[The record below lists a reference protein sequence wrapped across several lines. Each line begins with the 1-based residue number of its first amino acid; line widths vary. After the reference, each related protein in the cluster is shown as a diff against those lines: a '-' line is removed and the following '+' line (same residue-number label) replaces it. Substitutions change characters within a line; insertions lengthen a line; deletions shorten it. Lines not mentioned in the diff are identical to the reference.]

1 MYETFI
7 DLDELIV
14 RCRDKQAK
22 KLIQEAVAC
31 YRAGAFRSCIVATWN
46 AVVFDFLHKLRE
58 LELLG
63 DGKATEILEDFENK
77 SLNSDFKGLWGFES
91 DISKKALE
99 DFELISPVEQKDII
113 RLFEDRSRCA
123 HPSMAS
129 LEEPFEATAE
139 LARYHLRS
147 AVIHLLQRPPVQGRS
162 ALNRIWNNIKSEN
175 FPSDVESAII
185 VLQKSPLARARQNV
199 IKDIVIGLTKS
210 LLIDSLPEDERQ
222 RQFSALNA
230 VSKMYP
236 KEVGEILND
245 KLSYLIEDKID
256 DANWDKV
263 IIYLGSVTAWER
275 ISEPCQIKAKVFI
288 DKLDIYETAKYFAS
302 EHTLCFDNINILV
315 KAAYV
320 DFLRDSVIRKLQIP
334 LKDLL
339 EIKKHYKHSLLNE
352 TIINCLLISAIH
364 QATLEDLAAM
374 ISDEDITLYD
384 IVEPRIKN
392 EIKKATLDDLLQ
404 LISEYDNE
412 SLHEFIKL
420 YIKDKISNASLQD
433 VLSAR
438 FDFKY
443 ELMKLDKQLIE
454 LTDTCIIEK
463 IQQIPFDN
471 LDQLIKIKY
480 NQPPIIDEPYPII
493 DEHLKNLLKNN
504 VPSVVDR
511 FIKSSNF
518 ISAAQNASLLI
529 EIMEY
534 LNHKQWEYI
543 LEAFCNND
551 QIYCSY
557 NCPAIFISLF
567 KKSVEITGTVE
578 PYWLSFRKNLDVL
591 NSKHKEINRLKQIID
606 SSEETV

>member
-7 DLDELIV
+7 DLDELIG

-63 DGKATEILEDFENK
+63 DGKATEILKDFENK

-147 AVIHLLQRPPVQGRS
+147 AVIHILQRPPVQGRS

-210 LLIDSLPEDERQ
+210 LLIDSLLEDERQ

-230 VSKMYP
+230 VSQMYP

-288 DKLDIYETAKYFAS
+288 DKLDIYDNKNFRPWS
-302 EHTLCFDNINILV
+302 NKKPLLFKNINILV
-315 KAAYV
+315 KANYV
-320 DFLRDSVIRKLQIP
+320 DFLRISVISKLQIP
-334 LKDLL
+334 LEEIL
-339 EIKKHYKHSLLNE
+339 EIKKRYKDKLLNE
-352 TIINCLLISAIH
+352 KVINPNLISAIT
-364 QATLEDLAAM
+364 QAKLNELAIIINEEDTILH
-374 ISDEDITLYD
+374 DL
-384 IVEPRIKN
+384 VEPYIKE
-392 EIKKATLDDLLQ
+392 EIKKASLADLLQ
-404 LISEYDNE
+404 TFSEYSNE
-412 SLHEFIKL
+412 YLHKL
-420 YIKDKISNASLQD
+420 IEPYMQDKINNSSLYQL
-433 VLSAR
+433 LSAR
-438 FDFKY
+438 RNFES
-443 ELMKLDKQLIE
+443 ELIKLDEQLIE
-454 LTDTCIIEK
+454 LSYISLREK
-463 IQQIPFDN
+463 IQQISFDN
-471 LDQLIKIKY
+471 LDKLIHIKSIY
-480 NQPPIIDEPYPII
+480 QYPII
-493 DEHLKNLLKNN
+493 DQHFKELLKNN
-504 VPSVVDR
+504 IADVVDR
-511 FIKSSNF
+511 FINSDSWVNAKSNT
-518 ISAAQNASLLI
+518 SLLF
-529 EIMEY
+529 EIVDMLTPE
-534 LNHKQWEYI
+534 QWKRI
-543 LEAFCNND
+543 LDAFCTND
-551 QIYCSY
+551 QIYGYSY
-557 NCPAIFISLF
+557 SPSIAATFVSLF
-567 KKSVEITGTVE
+567 NTSVSISGTVQ
-578 PYWLSFRKNLDVL
+578 PYWLDFRINLNKLTIYKD
-591 NSKHKEINRLKQIID
+591 INQLKTVID
-606 SSEETV
+606 STQL

>member
-7 DLDELIV
+7 DLDELIG

-22 KLIQEAVAC
+22 KLIQEAIAC

-63 DGKATEILEDFENK
+63 DGKATEILKDFENK

-210 LLIDSLPEDERQ
+210 LLIESLPEDERQ

-288 DKLDIYETAKYFAS
+288 DKLDIYDNKNFRS
-302 EHTLCFDNINILV
+302 WSNKKPLLFNNINILV
-315 KAAYV
+315 KANYV
-320 DFLRDSVIRKLQIP
+320 DFLRGSVISKLQIP
-334 LKDLL
+334 LEELL
-339 EIKKHYKHSLLNE
+339 DIKKHYKDKLLNE
-352 TIINCLLISAIH
+352 KVINPNLISAIS
-364 QATLEDLAAM
+364 QAKLNELAIIINEEDTILH
-374 ISDEDITLYD
+374 DL
-384 IVEPRIKN
+384 VEPYIKV
-392 EIKKATLDDLLQ
+392 EIEKASLVDLLQ
-404 LISEYDNE
+404 TVSDYSNE
-412 SLHEFIKL
+412 
-420 YIKDKISNASLQD
+420 
-433 VLSAR
+433 
-438 FDFKY
+438 
-443 ELMKLDKQLIE
+443 
-454 LTDTCIIEK
+454 
-463 IQQIPFDN
+463 
-471 LDQLIKIKY
+471 
-480 NQPPIIDEPYPII
+480 
-493 DEHLKNLLKNN
+493 
-504 VPSVVDR
+504 
-511 FIKSSNF
+511 
-518 ISAAQNASLLI
+518 
-529 EIMEY
+529 
-534 LNHKQWEYI
+534 
-543 LEAFCNND
+543 
-551 QIYCSY
+551 
-557 NCPAIFISLF
+557 
-567 KKSVEITGTVE
+567 
-578 PYWLSFRKNLDVL
+578 
-591 NSKHKEINRLKQIID
+591 
-606 SSEETV
+606 